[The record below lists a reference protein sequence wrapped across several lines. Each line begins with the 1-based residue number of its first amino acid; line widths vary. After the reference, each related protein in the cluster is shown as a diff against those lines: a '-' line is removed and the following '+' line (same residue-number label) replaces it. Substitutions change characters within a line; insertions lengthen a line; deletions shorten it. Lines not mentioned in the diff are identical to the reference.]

1 MGELESPIEK
11 YLVSTIVSLGGAC
24 YKLAV
29 PGKRGY
35 PDQLCKLPGGSAF
48 VVECKR
54 PKGGRVAAL
63 QKVRHQEMRAVGWR
77 VYLCKDRE
85 EIDHVIELESQ
96 KGSVL

>member
-77 VYLCKDRE
+77 VYVAKDRG
-85 EIDHVIELESQ
+85 EIDAIIEQERRERA
-96 KGSVL
+96 

>member
-11 YLVSTIVSLGGAC
+11 YLVSTVVSLGGAC

-77 VYLCKDRE
+77 VYVAKDRG
-85 EIDHVIELESQ
+85 EIDAIIEQERRERA
-96 KGSVL
+96 